1 MIEVSVSVGPA
12 DPTPGDDLST
22 TPDPAFAGRTYPAGP
37 VHTVSAAKIA
47 EFARAT
53 GASSPLHTDP
63 EAARD
68 AGLGGLLAPPTFL
81 VSLAQATE
89 AQYIEDPASGIDF
102 SRVVHGEESFTQ
114 ARPVVAE
121 DRLVPTL
128 TVESVRAAGG
138 HAMVTTRV
146 DFADE
151 AGDEVA
157 SVRSM
162 LVVRGD

>member
-1 MIEVSVSVGPA
+1 M
-12 DPTPGDDLST
+12 TT
-22 TPDPAFAGRTYPAGP
+22 TPDPSFAGRSYPAGP

-63 EAARD
+63 EAARR
-68 AGLGGLLAPPTFL
+68 AGHAGVLAPPTFL

-102 SRVVHGEESFTQ
+102 SRVVHGEETFTLR
-114 ARPVVAE
+114 RPVVAG

-138 HAMVTTRV
+138 HSMITTRV
-146 DFADE
+146 DLADE
-151 AGDEVA
+151 SGAEVA
-157 SVRSM
+157 AVRSM

>member
-1 MIEVSVSVGPA
+1 M
-12 DPTPGDDLST
+12 TT
-22 TPDPAFAGRTYPAGP
+22 TPDPAFAGRTYPPSP

-53 GASSPLHTDP
+53 GAPSPLHTDP
-63 EAARD
+63 EAARA
-68 AGLGGLLAPPTFL
+68 AGHADVVAPPTFL
-81 VSLAQATE
+81 VSLAQDTE
-89 AQYIEDPASGIDF
+89 AQYVQDPAAGIDF
-102 SRVVHGEESFTQ
+102 SRVVHGEEAFTLH
-114 ARPVVAE
+114 RPVVAG

-146 DFADE
+146 DLADE
-151 AGDEVA
+151 AGAEVA
-157 SVRSM
+157 AVRSM

>member
-1 MIEVSVSVGPA
+1 M
-12 DPTPGDDLST
+12 TT
-22 TPDPAFAGRTYPAGP
+22 TPDPSFAGRTYPAGP

-53 GASSPLHTDP
+53 SARSPLHTDP
-63 EAARD
+63 DAAHR
-68 AGLGGLLAPPTFL
+68 AGPTGVLAPPTFL

-102 SRVVHGEESFTQ
+102 SRVVHGEETFTLH
-114 ARPVVAE
+114 RPVVAG

-138 HAMVTTRV
+138 H
-146 DFADE
+146 
-151 AGDEVA
+151 
-157 SVRSM
+157 SM
-162 LVVRGD
+162 